1 MSNDALTPL
10 RTSAPAPLVIP
21 VATADHAHFELLCC
35 FPPGECT
42 RLLYW
47 IPAMGMPARHYLPL
61 AQALAVQGVA
71 TVLHEWR
78 GIGSSDRRANRRCS
92 WGYRELLEHDLAA
105 GMQAVRERWPQASC
119 MVGGHSLGGQL
130 GALFASLYPEAFTGL
145 VLVAS
150 GSPYWRGFRLGR
162 LIRLAFR
169 VAPLLA
175 RWVGYLPGRRLGF
188 AGNEA
193 CGVIADWA
201 CSGRSGRYAAR
212 GVAVDLESRLGALAI
227 PALALRLR
235 DDWMVPPASLD
246 WLLRKLGPAAQT
258 VQVITPAEL
267 AGPAADH
274 FAWMKA
280 PAPIAAHIAEWSAA
294 RNAEFTPQADTRA

>member
-1 MSNDALTPL
+1 MTHDAVTPV
-10 RTSAPAPLVIP
+10 RTNVPLPLVVP
-21 VATADHAHFELLCC
+21 VSTADGARFELLCC
-35 FPPGECT
+35 LPPGACT

-47 IPAMGMPARHYLPL
+47 MPAMGMPARHYLPL
-61 AQALAVQGVA
+61 AQALAARGVA

-78 GIGSSDRRANRRCS
+78 GIGSSDRRANRRCN
-92 WGYRELLEHDLAA
+92 WGYRELLEYDLTA
-105 GMQAVRERWPQASC
+105 GMQAVREHWPQARC
-119 MVGGHSLGGQL
+119 MIGGHSMGGQL
-130 GALFASLYPEAFTGL
+130 GALFASLQPKAFTGL

-150 GSPYWRGFRLGR
+150 GSPYWRAFRSGR
-162 LIRLAFR
+162 LISLAFR

-193 CGVIADWA
+193 RGVIADWA
-201 CSGRSGRYAAR
+201 RSGLSGRYAAQ
-212 GVAVDLESRLGALAI
+212 AVVVDMESRLGALSI

-246 WLLRKLGPAAQT
+246 WLLGKLGSAAQT

-267 AGPAADH
+267 AGPPADH

-280 PAPIAAHIAEWSAA
+280 PAAVAAHIAEWSAGK
-294 RNAEFTPQADTRA
+294 NAAFAAHTNPCA